1 MNQKGERIVKNLGVK
16 AFVAIGMLSAIAYV
30 LMLLNFPMP
39 MFPTWL
45 KIDFSDV
52 PALVGAIIMGPAA
65 GVLIELIKNLL
76 DIISTGSESGIPV
89 GHIANFTTGLLFIL
103 PTYFVYKK
111 VQSKKGVISGL
122 IVATIITTIGMSVLN
137 YFVFFPM
144 YEIFMGFE
152 MPKLMIVTAIA
163 PFNFIKCIMISIVF
177 IVFYNKMAER
187 LNKMRTAFLVGLK

>member
-144 YEIFMGFE
+144 YEIFMGFK
-152 MPKLMIVTAIA
+152 MPKLMIITAIA

-187 LNKMRTAFLVGLK
+187 LNKMRTAF

>member
-1 MNQKGERIVKNLGVK
+1 MNQKGERIVKNSGVK

-144 YEIFMGFE
+144 YEIFMGFK
-152 MPKLMIVTAIA
+152 MPKLMIITAIA

-187 LNKMRTAFLVGLK
+187 LNKMRTAF

>member
-65 GVLIELIKNLL
+65 GVLIELMKNLL

-144 YEIFMGFE
+144 YEIFMGFK
-152 MPKLMIVTAIA
+152 MPKLMIITAIA

-187 LNKMRTAFLVGLK
+187 LNKMRTAF

>member
-144 YEIFMGFE
+144 YEIFMGFK
-152 MPKLMIVTAIA
+152 MPKLMIITAIA

-177 IVFYNKMAER
+177 IVFYNKMADR
-187 LNKMRTAFLVGLK
+187 LNKMRTAF

>member
-1 MNQKGERIVKNLGVK
+1 MKNLGVK

-144 YEIFMGFE
+144 YEIFMGFK
-152 MPKLMIVTAIA
+152 MPKLMIITAIA

-187 LNKMRTAFLVGLK
+187 LNKMRTAF

>member
-1 MNQKGERIVKNLGVK
+1 MNQKGERIVKNSGVK

-103 PTYFVYKK
+103 PIYFVYKK

-144 YEIFMGFE
+144 YEIFMGFK
-152 MPKLMIVTAIA
+152 MPKLMIITAIA

-187 LNKMRTAFLVGLK
+187 LNKMRTAF

>member
-103 PTYFVYKK
+103 PTYFVYKRYNRKK
-111 VQSKKGVISGL
+111 V
-122 IVATIITTIGMSVLN
+122 
-137 YFVFFPM
+137 
-144 YEIFMGFE
+144 
-152 MPKLMIVTAIA
+152 
-163 PFNFIKCIMISIVF
+163 
-177 IVFYNKMAER
+177 
-187 LNKMRTAFLVGLK
+187 

>member
-65 GVLIELIKNLL
+65 GVLIELIKDLL

-144 YEIFMGFE
+144 YEIFMGFK
-152 MPKLMIVTAIA
+152 MPKLMIITAIA

-187 LNKMRTAFLVGLK
+187 LNKMRTAF